1 MLEKLKNDMI
11 TSMKNQDRFRL
22 TTLREIK
29 GPMDLEHINKK
40 VPLTDELLVEIV
52 TKQIKLRNESL
63 KEFEK
68 ANRTDL
74 IDKTNREIAIL
85 KEYLPVQ
92 LTEEEITIIID
103 DAFAKIKPSKMS
115 DMGLVMKEVTP
126 LVKGKADMANVSALI
141 KEKLSSL

>member
-11 TSMKNQDRFRL
+11 TSMKNGDRFRL

-40 VPLTDELLVEIV
+40 VPITDDLLIEVA

-68 ANRTDL
+68 AGREDL
-74 IDKTNREIAIL
+74 IEKTNREIAIL

-92 LTEEEITIIID
+92 LEESEIVKIID
-103 DAFAKIKPSKMS
+103 DAFAKVNPTKMS
-115 DMGLVMKEVTP
+115 DMGLVMREVTP
-126 LVKGKADMANVSALI
+126 LVKGKADMAHVSSIIKDKLSAL
-141 KEKLSSL
+141 